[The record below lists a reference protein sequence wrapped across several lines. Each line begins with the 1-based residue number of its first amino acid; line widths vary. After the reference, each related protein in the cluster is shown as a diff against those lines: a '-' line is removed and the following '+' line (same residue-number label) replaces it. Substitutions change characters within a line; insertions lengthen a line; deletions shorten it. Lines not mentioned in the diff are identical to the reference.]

1 MISRLFRRDRTVH
14 LLFRLGAIGKVVD
27 GVLEIIGG
35 VALLFVNP
43 GQITGIVGALTQHEL
58 SRDPHDLVAGML
70 VRASQQVSSGT
81 ELFAALF
88 LLWHGVV
95 KVGLMLGLLR
105 NRMWAYPAAIAAF
118 AAFLGYQLYRYTH
131 TRSGWL
137 VLLSILDVGVIVLTW
152 LEYQRVR
159 RAVPRDGRTADE

>member
-1 MISRLFRRDRTVH
+1 MIARIPRRDRAVH
-14 LLFRLGAIGKVVD
+14 TLFRLGAIGKVVD
-27 GVLEIIGG
+27 GVLEIGGG
-35 VALLFVNP
+35 VALLFVSP
-43 GQITGIVGALTQHEL
+43 GQITGIVRALTQHEL
-58 SRDPHDLVAGML
+58 SGDPHDVVAGML
-70 VRASQQVSSGT
+70 VRAAEHVSAGT

-105 NRMWAYPAAIAAF
+105 NRMWAYPTAIVAF
-118 AAFLGYQLYRYTH
+118 AAFLAYQLYRYSH

-137 VLLSILDVGVIVLTW
+137 VALSILDLGVIVLTW

-159 RAVPRDGRTADE
+159 RAVPRNGRPARD